1 MNLAM
6 KRLLIFMVFLALADY
21 VSAQEEKLRL
31 TFTESVVSPTE
42 FNLSEIKDVSFV
54 NETETF
60 NIEGEWFNFEESA
73 FESFK
78 FSEDG
83 LVDYN
88 YYYLSYDRGGKSYG
102 NYLVQWDVVCFNI
115 PVFDRIQYIPMVN
128 HSKNHFTLRIG
139 NKNSVY
145 YKIQKTYNMNTYDT
159 PIEIGNK
166 GDVVT
171 YVDNVVVGLEDGKI
185 KALQQGQGYALVQD
199 SLLGTT
205 VAYRIDVQYKANP
218 SNPIIDWTQYFNKTR
233 DEVVSEF
240 GTPTEVKNEYYSY
253 NKGYNPE
260 IKNLIFYFK
269 ESHDAVSL
277 VSFAFRGIDEFRTY
291 KSEIESKYIKLKQSN
306 FDTVY
311 GDTDDEKTSSVLI
324 TITELSF
331 SKTISYLNRK
341 R

>member
-1 MNLAM
+1 M

-31 TFTESVVSPTE
+31 TFTESVLSPTE

-60 NIEGEWFNFEESA
+60 NIEGEWFNFEEGI

-83 LVDYN
+83 LVDY
-88 YYYLSYDRGGKSYG
+88 YYYLLSANSGGKSYG
-102 NYLVQWDVVCFNI
+102 KYLLQMDVLGLKI
-115 PVFDRIQYIPMVN
+115 PIFYGVLYTPMVN
-128 HSKNHFTLRIG
+128 YSNTHFTLRNG
-139 NKNSVY
+139 NKSSIY

-171 YVDNVVVGLEDGKI
+171 FVDNVVVGLEDGKI

-199 SLLGTT
+199 SQLGTT

-218 SNPIIDWTQYFNKTR
+218 NNPIIDWTQYFNKTR
-233 DEVVSEF
+233 DEIVSEF
-240 GTPTEVKNEYYSY
+240 GTPTEVNDETYSY
-253 NKGYNPE
+253 RKGYNPE
-260 IKNLIFYFK
+260 IENLIFSFK
-269 ESHDAVSL
+269 ENDDAVYI
-277 VSFAFRGIDEFRTY
+277 VTFALRGIDEFRTY
-291 KSEIESKYIKLKQSN
+291 KSEIERKYVKLKQDVT
-306 FDTVY
+306 DTLF

-324 TITELSF
+324 NISENS
-331 SKTISYLNRK
+331 SVRTISYLNCK
-341 R
+341 